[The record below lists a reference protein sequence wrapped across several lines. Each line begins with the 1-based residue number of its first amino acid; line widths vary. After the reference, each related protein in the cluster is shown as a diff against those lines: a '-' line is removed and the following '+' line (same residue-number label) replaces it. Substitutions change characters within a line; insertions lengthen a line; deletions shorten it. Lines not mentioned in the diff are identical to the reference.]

1 MEALFCGSKD
11 YFDSILSETHF
22 CTLSGTYNNNNIVI
36 AIAIA
41 NNFQL
46 SGMVYVYGSL
56 QACCW
61 ITIMTLA
68 IFWAITFPF
77 HYERFKASGRLKY
90 FHITAVVLAITLPAI
105 PALALLRDGYHIS
118 RFPFCTGR
126 SLNTIFYG
134 FVLPFSILCGTTTT
148 LMVIASWNMFK
159 VCQIINLSA

>member
-22 CTLSGTYNNNNIVI
+22 CTLSGTYNIVI
-36 AIAIA
+36 AVAIA
-41 NNFQL
+41 NNLQL

-61 ITIMTLA
+61 IMIITLA
-68 IFWAITFPF
+68 IFWATTFPF
-77 HYERFKASGRLKY
+77 HYKRFKASGRLKY
-90 FHITAVVLAITLPAI
+90 FHITAVVLTITLPAI

-118 RFPFCTGR
+118 RFAFCTGR

-134 FVLPFSILCGTTTT
+134 FVLPFSILSGTTTT
-148 LMVIASWNMFK
+148 LMAIVSWNTFK
-159 VCQIINLSA
+159 VCQVTNLSA